1 MKIDFP
7 KNLIISKA
15 GVEFLCLV
23 WRITKK
29 HRNQTIIWNF
39 KYTKK
44 LETNLLSFLGLIL
57 NRSYKHNNNI
67 ILIMRD
73 NCGNVCK
80 YNSSILEILF
90 DKYSELKNDAINYR
104 YLNLK
109 SIDIDYKKDTLYK
122 DILELNLKYYK
133 EVKILISEFIANINM
148 HTELKE
154 CAISGYLDINN
165 EHLIFSICNMGKTI
179 RQNIK
184 ESGSLEFESDTES
197 IIWALKKT
205 NTTRNYDESGGLGLY
220 LLRKYLHEIDGI
232 GHIVSG
238 KSIIELESGFY
249 NNNDIN
255 NIILESEN
263 KIEMDKCFFPGT
275 LITIKVPY
283 IFNTKIDKNE
293 VGKLKDFSLI

>member
-1 MKIDFP
+1 
-7 KNLIISKA
+7 
-15 GVEFLCLV
+15 
-23 WRITKK
+23 
-29 HRNQTIIWNF
+29 
-39 KYTKK
+39 
-44 LETNLLSFLGLIL
+44 
-57 NRSYKHNNNI
+57 
-67 ILIMRD
+67 
-73 NCGNVCK
+73 
-80 YNSSILEILF
+80 
-90 DKYSELKNDAINYR
+90 
-104 YLNLK
+104 
-109 SIDIDYKKDTLYK
+109 
-122 DILELNLKYYK
+122 
-133 EVKILISEFIANINM
+133 
-148 HTELKE
+148 
-154 CAISGYLDINN
+154 
-165 EHLIFSICNMGKTI
+165 MGKTI

-255 NIILESEN
+255 NIILESKN

>member
-44 LETNLLSFLGLIL
+44 LETNLLSFFGLIL

-122 DILELNLKYYK
+122 D
-133 EVKILISEFIANINM
+133 
-148 HTELKE
+148 
-154 CAISGYLDINN
+154 
-165 EHLIFSICNMGKTI
+165 
-179 RQNIK
+179 
-184 ESGSLEFESDTES
+184 
-197 IIWALKKT
+197 
-205 NTTRNYDESGGLGLY
+205 
-220 LLRKYLHEIDGI
+220 
-232 GHIVSG
+232 
-238 KSIIELESGFY
+238 
-249 NNNDIN
+249 
-255 NIILESEN
+255 NII
-263 KIEMDKCFFPGT
+263 KK
-275 LITIKVPY
+275 
-283 IFNTKIDKNE
+283 
-293 VGKLKDFSLI
+293 

>member
-7 KNLIISKA
+7 KNLIISKS

-29 HRNQTIIWNF
+29 HRDQTIIWNF
-39 KYTKK
+39 RYTKK

-67 ILIMRD
+67 ILIIKDDYGKICR
-73 NCGNVCK
+73 
-80 YNSSILEILF
+80 YNDDILEILF
-90 DKYSELKNDAINYR
+90 DKYSVLKNDAIKYR

-109 SIDIDYKKDTLYK
+109 SIDIDYKKDILYK
-122 DILELNLKYYK
+122 NILELNLKYYK

-148 HTELKE
+148 HTKLKE

-165 EHLIFSICNMGKTI
+165 KYLIFSICNMGKTI

-220 LLRKYLHEIDGI
+220 LLRKYLYEINGI

-238 KSIIELESGFY
+238 RSIIELEADFY
-249 NNNDIN
+249 NVNDVN

-283 IFNTKIDKNE
+283 TFNRKINKSK
-293 VGKLKDFSLI
+293 VAKLKDFSLI